1 MAVETPLKGNIGD
14 SIRRKED
21 DRFIRGRGNYVDDI
35 ALPGMLHMAIHRSP
49 FAHARIKSIKTE
61 AAQAVP
67 GVVAVVTGALLAQH
81 KLAWM
86 PTLSGDTQAV
96 LATDKVRF
104 QGQEVACVVAT
115 DPYVA
120 RDAAALVEVDYEVLP
135 AVVTPQQ
142 ALEPDAPLIRDE
154 KDGQTNNH
162 IYHWEAGDK
171 AKTDEAFAKA
181 DRVVSLDTF
190 YPRCHPSPLE
200 TCGIVADVNSATG
213 HATLYMTSQ
222 APHAHRTLFA
232 IVAGLPEQNIRIISP
247 DIGGGFGNKVPIYP
261 GYVVAT
267 AASLLIGKPVKW
279 VEDRSENLISTGF
292 ARDFHMS
299 GEMALSNDGRI
310 LGLRVK
316 LLSDNGAF
324 YADAQPT
331 KFRAGLFHIV
341 TGSYDVA
348 AAHVE
353 ADGAY
358 TNKAPGGVA
367 YRCSFRVTEAS
378 YLIERLVESAALEMK
393 MDPADIRL
401 KNFIK
406 PEQFPYMSATG
417 FEYDSGD
424 YPRAMQVALDKLGYQ
439 SLRQE
444 QAEKRKKGELMGIGV
459 ASFTEVVGAGPGK
472 HYDIAGL
479 RMFDSAELRV
489 HPTGKAILKLGVKSQ
504 GQGHETTFAQIVT
517 EELGIP
523 AADVEV
529 QEGDTDNTPYGLGT
543 YASRST
549 PVGGAATAMVSRKLR
564 DKAKKI
570 AAHLLEA
577 SDADIEFDQGKFF
590 VRGSPSKSKTI
601 QDVAFAAYTNLP
613 DGMEAGLEGVTYYD
627 PPNMTFPF
635 GTYLVVVDIDRGTG
649 QVKVRRMVA
658 VDDCGVRINPM
669 IVEGQIHGGLT
680 EGFGI
685 AFMQLI
691 TFDEEGNCL
700 GSNFTDYLLPTSWET
715 PRFEMG
721 ETVTPSP
728 HHPIGA
734 KGVGESA
741 TVGSPAAFV
750 NAVIDAVA
758 HLGITNIDMP
768 VTSDKVWAA
777 LHEKGAAE

>member
-1 MAVETPLKGNIGD
+1 MAIETPLKGLVGE
-14 SIRRKED
+14 SIKRKED
-21 DRFIRGRGNYVDDI
+21 DRFIRGKGNYVDDI
-35 ALPGMLHMAIHRSP
+35 TLPGMLHMAILRSP
-49 FAHARIKSIKTE
+49 FAHARIRSINSS
-61 AAQAVP
+61 AAQALP
-67 GVVAVVTGALLAQH
+67 GVVAVVTGELLAQH

-104 QGQEVACVVAT
+104 QGQEVACVIAT

-120 RDAAALVEVDYEVLP
+120 RDALPLIEVDYEVLP
-135 AVVTPQQ
+135 AVVDPHK
-142 ALEPDAPLIRDE
+142 ALKPDAPLIRDE
-154 KDGQTNNH
+154 KEGQTSNH

-171 AKTDEAFAKA
+171 AKTEEAFAKA
-181 DRVVSLDTF
+181 DRVVTLETF
-190 YPRCHPSPLE
+190 YPRCHPSPVE
-200 TCGIVADVNSATG
+200 TCGIVADVNPATG
-213 HATLYMTSQ
+213 HATLYLTSQ

-292 ARDFHMS
+292 ARDFHMK
-299 GEMALSNDGRI
+299 GEMAVRNDGRI

-324 YADAQPT
+324 YADAQPS
-331 KFRAGLFHIV
+331 KVRAGLFHIV
-341 TGSYDVA
+341 TGSYDVP

-378 YLIERLVESAALEMK
+378 YLIERLVETAAIELGK
-393 MDPADIRL
+393 DPADLRI
-401 KNFIK
+401 KNFIQ
-406 PEQFPYMSATG
+406 PDQFPYKSATG
-417 FEYDSGD
+417 FEYDSGQ
-424 YPRAMQVALDKLGYQ
+424 YEKALRLALEKVGYDD
-439 SLRQE
+439 LRKE
-444 QAEKRKKGELMGIGV
+444 QAEKRKKGELMGIGI

-489 HPTGKAILKLGVKSQ
+489 HPTGKAILKLGVRSQ
-504 GQGHETTFAQIVT
+504 GQGHETTFAQIVA

-549 PVGGAATAMVSRKLR
+549 PVGGAATAVVSRKLR

-577 SDADIEFDQGKFF
+577 SDADIEFDHGKFF

-627 PPNMTFPF
+627 PPNFTFPF

-669 IVEGQIHGGLT
+669 IVEGQIHGGLA

-715 PRFEMG
+715 PKFETY

-734 KGVGESA
+734 KGIGESA

-750 NAVIDAVA
+750 NAVIDAVG
-758 HLGITNIDMP
+758 HLGIKNIDMP
-768 VTSDKVWAA
+768 VTSDKIWTALQAA
-777 LHEKGAAE
+777 GAAE